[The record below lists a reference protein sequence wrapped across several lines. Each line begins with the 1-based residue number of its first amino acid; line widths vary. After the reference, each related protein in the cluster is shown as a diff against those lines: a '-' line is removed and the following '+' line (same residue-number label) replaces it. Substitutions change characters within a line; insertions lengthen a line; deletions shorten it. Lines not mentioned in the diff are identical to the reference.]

1 MRVTLPSRAL
11 ARQANAVTKPGHWAL
26 VARLYRERYGSPDDL
41 ELERYARPPL
51 PLGPVTPEQACRNFR
66 LLYAAVRD
74 LPPCAACRR
83 PRRSQAAPR
92 PYISRGIQ

>member
-1 MRVTLPSRAL
+1 MRVTLPSRAP
-11 ARQANAVTKPGHWAL
+11 ARQANALTKSGHWAL
-26 VARLYRERYGSPDDL
+26 VARLYRERYGSPDEL

-51 PLGPVTPEQACRNFR
+51 PLGPVTPEQACRNFS

-83 PRRSQAAPR
+83 PRRDLAAPR
-92 PYISRGIQ
+92 LYISREIQ